1 LGGLR
6 LDRASKWFGDTP
18 ALDSVSLEVAP
29 GEFVVV
35 VGPSGSGKTTMLR
48 SIAGLER
55 LDSGDIY
62 LDGVLANEIPV
73 GKRNVQM
80 IFQSLALWPHMSVMD
95 DKAYTNLSLP
105 LKIRNWTVDQI
116 RDRVSEVGRR
126 VGLDQRLHARRPQE
140 LSGGQQQ
147 RVALARALTT
157 MPGTYLMDEPM
168 AHLDPPTRVKLRQE
182 IRDIHVEV
190 GATTIYVTH
199 NMADAFAMADRVVM
213 MSDGRIVQ
221 VGTVNQLREHPVN
234 QWVTDFLNS
243 S

>member
-1 LGGLR
+1 MGGLR
-6 LDRASKWFGDTP
+6 LDRVSKWFGDTP
-18 ALDSVSLEVAP
+18 ALDNLSLEVAP
-29 GEFVVV
+29 GEFIVV

-48 SIAGLER
+48 CIAGLEP

-62 LDGVLANEIPV
+62 IDGVWANEIHV

-95 DKAYTNLSLP
+95 EKSYTNLSLP
-105 LKIRNWTVDQI
+105 LKVRNWTRDQI
-116 RDRVSEVGRR
+116 RDRISEVGRR
-126 VGLDQRLHARRPQE
+126 VGLDPRLHPRRPQE

-157 MPGTYLMDEPM
+157 APGTFLMDEPM
-168 AHLDPPTRVKLRQE
+168 AHLDPPTRVKLRLE
-182 IRDIHVEV
+182 IREIHAEV

-213 MSDGRIVQ
+213 MNDGRIVQ
-221 VGTVNQLREHPVN
+221 VGSVGQLREQPAN